1 MRLEAPRKGASERT
15 RGMIR
20 FVATSTD
27 SEELEL
33 GFLARPRGG
42 APAPGIA
49 MIPDVWGL
57 SDHYRDLARR
67 LSAAGFAVLA
77 IDLYRREPR
86 RLRGEQISDPGR
98 WIRGLSDPAILAEV
112 QAAVD
117 HLASGPAAGRK
128 VGVTG
133 FCMGGQYAVL
143 AAAGCTGLSAAV
155 PFYGMLSHEH
165 GLLAPPAGEALD
177 PEHKPRSPLAAA
189 ADVRCPMLA
198 LFGCDDPFI
207 PIDDVRAL
215 AAELVQVG
223 SHHVV
228 SLYAGAGHAF
238 MNETRPEMYR
248 PAVAREA
255 WERMLAWFGRELAS

>member
-1 MRLEAPRKGASERT
+1 MDRADPREISKFDTSECET
-15 RGMIR
+15 LPI
-20 FVATSTD
+20 
-27 SEELEL
+27 

-57 SDHYRDLARR
+57 SDHYRDLAQR
-67 LSAAGFAVLA
+67 LAAAGFATLA

-86 RLRGEQISDPGR
+86 RARGEQISDPGR
-98 WIRGLSDPAILAEV
+98 WIRGLSDPAMLAEV
-112 QAAVD
+112 QAAID

-128 VGVTG
+128 IGVLG
-133 FCMGGQYAVL
+133 FCMGGQYALL

-165 GLLAPPAGEALD
+165 GLLAPPAGESLSAV
-177 PEHKPRSPLAAA
+177 HKPRSPLAAA
-189 ADVRCPMLA
+189 ADVRCPVLA

-215 AAELVQVG
+215 AAELAKAG
-223 SHHVV
+223 AHHVV

-238 MNETRPEMYR
+238 LNETRPEMYR

-255 WERMLAWFGRELAS
+255 WQRALDWFRRELTT